1 MITEKHMEAIWKKM
15 ARIYGHKWVSNY
27 GARDDGTWFSA
38 IQKFPEE
45 SVMRGLEK
53 CLLRPD
59 PWPPSLP
66 EFCQMCLDIPDVGTV
81 VNKLLN
87 QDYSDSMSLAIK
99 KKIGSWNL
107 QNQTTKEIRQQVMAL
122 YESTYLEI
130 VSTCSDNKTMI
141 QSMTN
146 REALR

>member
-27 GARDDGTWFSA
+27 GARDDGTWYSA
-38 IQKFPEE
+38 LQKFPEQ
-45 SVMRGLEK
+45 SVMHGLEK

-66 EFCQMCLDIPDVGTV
+66 EFCQMCLDLPDVGTV
-81 VNKLLN
+81 VNRILK

-99 KKIGSWNL
+99 KKIGTWNL
-107 QNQTTKEIRQQVMAL
+107 QNQTTKEIRQQVIAL
-122 YESTYLEI
+122 YESTYLE
-130 VSTCSDNKTMI
+130 M
-141 QSMTN
+141 MTPTSPQLSAE
-146 REALR
+146 RKAIR